1 VLILQKKDEKAA
13 LGKLTKIALS
23 VGSEK
28 IFCQG
33 YASLN

>member
-1 VLILQKKDEKAA
+1 MLVSDGLE
-13 LGKLTKIALS
+13 KLTKIALS

-28 IFCQG
+28 NFCQG